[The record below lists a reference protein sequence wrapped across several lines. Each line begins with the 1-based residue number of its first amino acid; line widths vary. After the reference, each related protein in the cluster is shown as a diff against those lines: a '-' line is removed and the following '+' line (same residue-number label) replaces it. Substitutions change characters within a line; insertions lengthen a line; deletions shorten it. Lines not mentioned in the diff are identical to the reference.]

1 MGSYILIKWDA
12 TIANF
17 LQLLQEEDAVKE
29 KFKKNPSQAKNE
41 FVRIHIKKLTFILRL
56 QGCDLETADKMA
68 KEIFQPLFEELF
80 KGIEEWTKKVKNV
93 KIWIHNKRNFW

>member
-41 FVRIHIKKLTFILRL
+41 FIRIHIKKLTFILRL

-93 KIWIHNKRNFW
+93 KI

>member
-17 LQLLQEEDAVKE
+17 LQLLQEEDAAKE
-29 KFKKNPSQAKNE
+29 KFKKNPSQAKTE

-93 KIWIHNKRNFW
+93 KI